1 LGRPRTASVGTPT
14 NSPNIVEDGATWA
27 SDTRISSVRRGDIPS
42 KTDLAPQQKG
52 EIQMLKVLS
61 AVGAVAVAAALL
73 LPTASMAS
81 TPAADDQSTLVSY
94 ADLNLASQQGAETLR
109 GRIREAAKDVC
120 GLAGAA
126 ALPEIQFNRGCVA
139 GAVALAQPGYDQ
151 AVASARHGIITVG
164 TGASLIVSA
173 PRQ

>member
-1 LGRPRTASVGTPT
+1 
-14 NSPNIVEDGATWA
+14 
-27 SDTRISSVRRGDIPS
+27 
-42 KTDLAPQQKG
+42 
-52 EIQMLKVLS
+52 MLKALS

-73 LPTASMAS
+73 LPTASLAS
-81 TPAADDQSTLVSY
+81 TPAADDQSTMVSY
-94 ADLNLASQQGAETLR
+94 GDPNLASTQGANVLR
-109 GRIREAAKDVC
+109 ERIRFAAKDVC

-139 GAVALAQPGYDQ
+139 GAIASAQPGFDQ

-164 TGASLIVSA
+164 TGASLIVTA